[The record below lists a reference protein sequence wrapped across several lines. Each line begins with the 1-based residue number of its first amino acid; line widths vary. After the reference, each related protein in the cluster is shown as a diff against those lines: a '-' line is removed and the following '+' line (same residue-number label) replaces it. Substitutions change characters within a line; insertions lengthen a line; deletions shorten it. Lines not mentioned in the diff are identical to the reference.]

1 MKNISI
7 PKISLLL
14 VAIFIIQTV
23 FAQDAIPATP
33 AYEPAKTTKKN
44 RHAKTAVAPAPSVTD
59 DGAAVGPS
67 KNDRDNDGTPDKD
80 DDCPDL
86 IGLKENFGCPEGFFD
101 TEAEKAAKL
110 EKAKKDYGYQFKSKI
125 DLFTLYAYLN
135 KYADEPKKE
144 LRKEGE
150 SVLYATGQIITGAVE
165 TYVEVKND
173 KAEYK
178 SILYRGNNK
187 AEAEKKYAEVAE
199 IIVRT
204 KEESYYS
211 EEGRYCYS
219 CSGIE
224 LGSVTGGVKT
234 PIYYVQLITK
244 STGYEVQLIFKLKLP
259 ANYFP
264 SATVATTV
272 KTTPKDTTGESKLK
286 DYAQQLNTNFNEIKA
301 KDDLVKQQANIDAVK
316 LDFCS
321 MLQQAVKEFEIG
333 FEQLKGPEQHSYW
346 HLGKFYYSKKM
357 IAGTTEALVRED
369 KFSGNYWLNILF
381 DGESTP
387 SKITQK
393 YQDYVDKVNTCVL
406 PCCDFTTKK
415 VTTQNNLEWGQ
426 STVWLANNLKSGY
439 NAQYKNMVVEV
450 KFALNITLHTYSVS
464 VWVRSRQNG
473 DDK

>member
-7 PKISLLL
+7 PKISLLP

-44 RHAKTAVAPAPSVTD
+44 RHAKTATTPSPSVTD

-67 KNDRDNDGTPDKD
+67 KNDRDNDGTADKD
-80 DDCPDL
+80 DECPDL
-86 IGLKENFGCPEGFFD
+86 IGLKDNYGCPEGYYD

-110 EKAKKDYGYQFKSKI
+110 EKAKKDYDYRFKSKI

-150 SVLYATGQIITGAVE
+150 SVLYVTGQIITDAVE

-204 KEESYYS
+204 KMETYYS

-224 LGSVTGGVKT
+224 LGTVTGGVKI

-272 KTTPKDTTGESKLK
+272 KTTPKDTTGESKLQ
-286 DYAQQLNTNFNEIKA
+286 DYAHQMNTKFDEIKA
-301 KDDLVKQQANIDAVK
+301 KDDLVKHQAPNPK
-316 LDFCS
+316 P
-321 MLQQAVKEFEIG
+321 Q
-333 FEQLKGPEQHSYW
+333 
-346 HLGKFYYSKKM
+346 
-357 IAGTTEALVRED
+357 
-369 KFSGNYWLNILF
+369 
-381 DGESTP
+381 TP
-387 SKITQK
+387 NPFI
-393 YQDYVDKVNTCVL
+393 
-406 PCCDFTTKK
+406 
-415 VTTQNNLEWGQ
+415 
-426 STVWLANNLKSGY
+426 
-439 NAQYKNMVVEV
+439 
-450 KFALNITLHTYSVS
+450 
-464 VWVRSRQNG
+464 
-473 DDK
+473 